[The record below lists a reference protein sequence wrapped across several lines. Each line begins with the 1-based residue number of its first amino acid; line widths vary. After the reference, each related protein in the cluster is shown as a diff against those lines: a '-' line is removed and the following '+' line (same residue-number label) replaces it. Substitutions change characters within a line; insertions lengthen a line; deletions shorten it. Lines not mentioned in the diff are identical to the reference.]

1 MSSKSTRGD
10 HIHEGEHPL
19 SHQVQISA
27 AVIFFIV
34 WVIDSFFIKQTLF
47 LADFVHIYFRLAI
60 GGIIIAV
67 ALMLMIS
74 ASNRFEEMAG
84 NPELLMDK
92 GAFAFVRHPLYLAPQ
107 LLCWSLAIM
116 TGSLAAMVACIIALV
131 MLDRIATFEEKKL
144 EVKFGQPYLDYCKRT
159 GKWFP
164 KFRK

>member
-1 MSSKSTRGD
+1 M
-10 HIHEGEHPL
+10 

-47 LADFVHIYFRLAI
+47 LTDFVHLYIRLTIGSAI
-60 GGIIIAV
+60 IVV
-67 ALMLMIS
+67 ALILMIS

-92 GAFAFVRHPLYLAPQ
+92 GAFAYVRHPLYLAPQ
-107 LLCWSLAIM
+107 LLCWAIAIM
-116 TGSLAAMVACIIALV
+116 TGSLAAMVACVIALV

-144 EVKFGQPYLDYCKRT
+144 EEKFGQRYVEYMKRT

-164 KFRK
+164 KV